1 LLELIAYKCSE
12 EEDEDNWKKWIE
24 FWSQLRIAVIVLLI
38 SVSYSSTPTTKYVL
52 YAPILLYDI
61 FHLVKYNN
69 SFKVFEKL
77 VFVLQESLLITIYSM
92 FIFDQGHI
100 KQYSLDF
107 IAVAATI
114 LLELLQLLLRIYSH
128 CKLKGSD
135 GLIKN
140 EDAYTPEENKRT
152 VISKEKSTAKL
163 STLQKQNS
171 FVNLDDSLAELKDS
185 ASSPRRRGRGRL
197 V

>member
-1 LLELIAYKCSE
+1 
-12 EEDEDNWKKWIE
+12 
-24 FWSQLRIAVIVLLI
+24 
-38 SVSYSSTPTTKYVL
+38 
-52 YAPILLYDI
+52 
-61 FHLVKYNN
+61 
-69 SFKVFEKL
+69 
-77 VFVLQESLLITIYSM
+77 M